1 MAFEFGQFDYFSD
14 PVTIKDPTIMAV
26 AKAIQPGPY
35 CGVLFQAMSAPEI
48 ALKTKEF
55 DIYSRSDNLR
65 DGVLGASSW
74 DNDDVTG
81 LSVSA
86 SAAKS
91 LTVGHVLKIEDEYVI
106 VKSVDRENNTIAVW
120 SRGAGGTT
128 AAAHD
133 AATPFKVV
141 SYAGADVDL
150 KNVTGVYNQTSV
162 YHNYIHTVFEVMDWA
177 KHAALV
183 GKGLSDANAT
193 ITVFSETMTN
203 LSRILARSA
212 IYGRKQKAT
221 SSSERWMSAGLL
233 QQLTDT
239 NSGAR
244 TVLQYNASGPISD
257 AKIKAAL
264 KEVFDRGGQPDTI
277 LCSTT
282 NKAFLNNLLGACNIQ
297 EIMTSDRNQHTAGGI
312 YVNAYDYE
320 GHKLNIM
327 VDQDIPDDMIPIVR
341 IGSCKKQWLVD
352 DGLTVKDEPGK
363 SSREFRK
370 SFQGSL
376 GYIVENVGLDHT
388 LITGVNGGPTEKV
401 HKIQIQGVGDGVNL
415 PVAAPAPIPTY
426 QQITVHA
433 DADVPAAAAANIGL
447 RVLIGTAWTSGTQI
461 TTAVKNEVWASNGS
475 AWVKQ

>member
-14 PVTIKDPTIMAV
+14 PVTIKDPVIMAV
-26 AKAIQPGPY
+26 ARAIQPGPF
-35 CGVLFQAMSAPEI
+35 CGIFFQAMAAPDV
-48 ALKTKEF
+48 ALTTKEF

-65 DGVLGASSW
+65 DGVIGASSW
-74 DNDDVTG
+74 DNDDTTG

-91 LTVGHVLKIEDEYVI
+91 LTVGHVMKIENEYVI

-120 SRGAGGTT
+120 ARGAGGTT

-141 SYAGADVDL
+141 SYAGADIDL
-150 KNVTGVYNQTSV
+150 KNVTGVYNTTSV
-162 YHNYIHTVFEVMDWA
+162 YHNYIHTVFEVMDWT
-177 KHAALV
+177 KHAELV
-183 GKGLSDANAT
+183 GKGLSPENAT
-193 ITVFSETMTN
+193 ALVYAETMTN

-212 IYGRKQKAT
+212 IYGRKQKANNAA
-221 SSSERWMSAGLL
+221 ERWMSAGLL

-239 NSGAR
+239 NGGAR
-244 TVLQYNASGPISD
+244 TCLQYNANGPISD

-277 LCSTT
+277 CVSTT
-282 NKAFLNNLLGACNIQ
+282 NKGFLNNLLGACNVD
-297 EIMTSDRNQHTAGGI
+297 EIMVSDRNQHTAGGI

-320 GHKLNIM
+320 GRKLNIM
-327 VDQDIPDDMIPIVR
+327 VDQDIPDDIIPIVK
-341 IGSCKKQWLVD
+341 ISSCKKQWLVN
-352 DGLTVKDEPGK
+352 DGLTVKDEPAE
-363 SSREFRK
+363 SSRLFRK

-376 GYIVENVGLDHT
+376 GYIIENVGLDHT
-388 LITGVNGGPTEKV
+388 IITGVDGGPTEKV
-401 HKIQIQGVGDGVNL
+401 HKIQIQGVGEGVNV
-415 PVAAPAPIPTY
+415 PVAAPAAIPTY

-433 DADVPAAAAANIGL
+433 DADVPAASAANIGL

-461 TTAVKNEVWASNGS
+461 TTAVKDEVWASNGS
-475 AWVKQ
+475 AWIKQ